1 MTTKLAIWIISSLG
15 SLILL
20 ATGWV
25 LKDVYDNA
33 KQVPVIIIKVDDV
46 KNQNGRY
53 EELFEDA
60 IRRDQEMK
68 DRILILETKLK
79 N

>member
-33 KQVPVIIIKVDDV
+33 KQVPVIVIKVEDV